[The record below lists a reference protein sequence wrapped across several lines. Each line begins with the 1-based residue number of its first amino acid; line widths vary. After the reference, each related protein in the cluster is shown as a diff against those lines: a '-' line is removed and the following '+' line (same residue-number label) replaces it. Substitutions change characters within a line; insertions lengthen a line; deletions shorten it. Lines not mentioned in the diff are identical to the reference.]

1 MNGRRFPPP
10 WSIPMPSVPGYPT
23 NIPNKYVG
31 NRLLAAL
38 PDQAIALL
46 APDLRQSTL
55 PQGVVCYGA
64 GDPIDQVYFP
74 RTGMISLLVTT
85 GDGDMVEISSV
96 GCEGAVGVQ
105 CGNGPCFSFTR
116 AIVQI
121 GGNFW
126 IIAAPLFE
134 AATSRSAE
142 LRELIFAYIETL
154 WAEAQQN
161 AACNAIH
168 DGSSRLCRW
177 LLQCAD
183 RTGSEQVLLIH
194 ESLAEMLGVR
204 RTTVTLLAQELQK
217 RGILRY
223 SRGRIT
229 ILDRAA
235 LEACA
240 CECYEVIR
248 KLSTVAV
255 LPTPSHRSQIS
266 GGGHA

>member
-10 WSIPMPSVPGYPT
+10 WTIPMAGTPGYPT
-23 NIPNKYVG
+23 NMPNKYVG

-38 PDQAIALL
+38 PEQAIALL

-74 RTGMISLLVTT
+74 QTGMISLLVTT
-85 GDGDMVEISSV
+85 GDGAMVETSSV
-96 GCEGAVGVQ
+96 GREGAVGAQ
-105 CGNGPCFSFTR
+105 CGNGPCLSFTR

-121 GGNFW
+121 TGNFW
-126 IIAAPLFE
+126 IISAPRFE
-134 AATSRSAE
+134 AATSRSAQ
-142 LRELIFAYIETL
+142 LRELIFSHIETL

-177 LLQCAD
+177 LLQCAYW
-183 RTGSEQVLLIH
+183 TGSDQVPLTQ
-194 ESLAEMLGVR
+194 EFLAEMLGMR

-235 LEACA
+235 LEASA
-240 CECYEVIR
+240 CDCYEVI
-248 KLSTVAV
+248 KGL
-255 LPTPSHRSQIS
+255 
-266 GGGHA
+266 